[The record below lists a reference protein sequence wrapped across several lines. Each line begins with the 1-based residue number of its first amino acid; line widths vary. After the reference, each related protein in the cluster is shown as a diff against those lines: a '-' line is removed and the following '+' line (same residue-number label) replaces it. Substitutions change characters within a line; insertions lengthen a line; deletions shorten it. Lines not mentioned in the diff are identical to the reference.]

1 MCKCNTVT
9 RDDIPFAIWSG
20 LHPDTPHQCVRAQ
33 CGFRFSSASSPTRS
47 LTFGRWGC
55 GERCHLSHVIGDSA
69 VVLSGMSRQIALQT
83 LSEALRRTKRVLNAR
98 QGMEGAKNAYRGFQ
112 EVRRADTPNQGLSGR
127 QEPRQPPA
135 KPICTAL
142 AAIQLVGGRRLSM
155 FSDGGL
161 GFSPDGFRLRSRRCR
176 NRGSSDVLEIIGQRL
191 RMTSMTSF
199 CGVCPI
205 LHRIELTCG
214 KRAMQDRQSWSKR

>member
-127 QEPRQPPA
+127 QEPRQPLQSPFA
-135 KPICTAL
+135 RHW
-142 AAIQLVGGRRLSM
+142 QLFSWLVVVDRRCY
-155 FSDGGL
+155 SDGGL

>member
-20 LHPDTPHQCVRAQ
+20 LRPDTPYQCVRAQ

-55 GERCHLSHVIGDSA
+55 GERCHLSHVVGDSA

-83 LSEALRRTKRVLNAR
+83 RSEALRRTRRGLNAR
-98 QGMEGAKNAYRGFQ
+98 QGMEGAKNAYRAFQ
-112 EVRRADTPNQGLSGR
+112 EVRRADTPSQGLSGR

-135 KPICTAL
+135 KPICTVQAVTR
-142 AAIQLVGGRRLSM
+142 LVGGRRL
-155 FSDGGL
+155 GG
-161 GFSPDGFRLRSRRCR
+161 RR
-176 NRGSSDVLEIIGQRL
+176 
-191 RMTSMTSF
+191 
-199 CGVCPI
+199 
-205 LHRIELTCG
+205 
-214 KRAMQDRQSWSKR
+214 